1 MENQKYENSNKQN
14 NTHQINE
21 HHQIE
26 KNNRSVIA
34 IIILLLVFGIIGVTL
49 AYFSSQ
55 QTYSNVFKTK
65 PYSTEFTEN
74 FTSPDNWV
82 PGTTTPK
89 TVTVKNTGEVEVAVR
104 VSYTEGW
111 TSANGATL
119 DGLQGDQKAAIINLS
134 NTDDWKYDNGY
145 YYYNKTLLANEST
158 NSFIESVTFNEN
170 IEADFTC
177 TEQDGSKVCTS
188 TGNGYD
194 GATYKLTI
202 KVETIQ
208 ADAYKTAW
216 NTNVVITNS

>member
-1 MENQKYENSNKQN
+1 MNKHKM
-14 NTHQINE
+14 T
-21 HHQIE
+21 
-26 KNNRSVIA
+26 NNRSLIG
-34 IIILLLVFGIIGVTL
+34 IIVLLLVLGVVGFTL
-49 AYFSSQ
+49 AYFTSQ
-55 QTYSNVFKTK
+55 NTYSNVFRTK

-89 TVTVKNTGEVEVAVR
+89 TVTAKNTGEVEVAVR

-119 DGLQGDQKAAIINLS
+119 DGMQGEYKASIINLA
-134 NTDDWKYDNGY
+134 NTSDWTYSNGY
-145 YYYNKTLLANEST
+145 YYYTKTLKTGEST

-177 TEQDGSKVCTS
+177 TEEGGIKKCTS

-194 GATYKLTI
+194 GATYKLII

-208 ADAYKTAW
+208 ADAYQTAW
-216 NTNVVITNS
+216 NTDVTISSNS